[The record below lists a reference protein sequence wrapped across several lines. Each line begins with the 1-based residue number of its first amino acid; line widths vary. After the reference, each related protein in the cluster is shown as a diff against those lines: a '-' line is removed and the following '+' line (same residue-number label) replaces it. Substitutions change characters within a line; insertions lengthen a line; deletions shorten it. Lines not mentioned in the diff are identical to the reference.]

1 MKNQLAKA
9 IVRACSESAFRE
21 RLINNPRKALAEE
34 GIQVPE
40 DVNVVIHESSE
51 DILRVVLPCM
61 TAGLPDTAKEPF
73 FGAVKD
79 VPDGLSLEW
88 RENLLVAEGRID
100 SATAPALKRELIRA
114 FWDVDLDLSHVTFL
128 SSAGLSALLAGQKHL
143 QENDCKMR
151 LLDVPEV
158 INNVLEIAGF
168 SELFETVDRSALE
181 SMSYLAG
188 SEAPFLSAGPG
199 TPFLVTGWGPPCS

>member
-1 MKNQLAKA
+1 MNNPLAKA
-9 IVRACSESAFRE
+9 IMRACSEPEYRA
-21 RLINNPRKALAEE
+21 RLINNPRKALEEE

-51 DILRVVLPCM
+51 DVLRVVLPCM
-61 TAGLPDTAKEPF
+61 TAGLPDKSKEPF

-79 VPDGLSLEW
+79 APAGLGMEW

-100 SATAPALKRELIRA
+100 STTAPALKLELLRA
-114 FWDVDLDLSHVTFL
+114 FWDVDLDLSHITFL

-143 QENDCKMR
+143 QENDCKLR

-168 SELFETVDRSALE
+168 SEIFEMVDRSAIE

>member
-1 MKNQLAKA
+1 MNNPLSKA
-9 IVRACSESAFRE
+9 IVRACSEQDYRE
-21 RLINNPRKALAEE
+21 RLINNPRKALEEE

-40 DVNVVIHESSE
+40 DVDVKIHESSE
-51 DILRVVLPCM
+51 EILRVVLPCM
-61 TAGLPDTAKEPF
+61 TAGMTDTAKEPF
-73 FGAVKD
+73 FGVVTD
-79 VPDGLSLEW
+79 VPKGLTLEW
-88 RENLLVAEGRID
+88 RENFLIAEGRID
-100 SATAPALKRELIRA
+100 STTAPALKRELLRA
-114 FWDVDLDLSHVTFL
+114 FWDVDLDLSHISFL

-143 QENDCKMR
+143 QENDCKLR

-168 SELFETVDRSALE
+168 SELFESVDRASLE
-181 SMSYLAG
+181 NMSYLAG

>member
-1 MKNQLAKA
+1 MNNPLSKA
-9 IVRACSESAFRE
+9 IMRACSEPEYRA
-21 RLINNPRKALAEE
+21 RLINNPRKALEEE
-34 GIQVPE
+34 GIPVPE

-51 DILRVVLPCM
+51 DVLRVVLPCM
-61 TAGLPDTAKEPF
+61 TAGLPDKSKEPF

-79 VPDGLSLEW
+79 APAGLGMEW

-100 SATAPALKRELIRA
+100 STTAPALKRELLRA
-114 FWDVDLDLSHVTFL
+114 FWDVDLDLSHITFL

-143 QENDCKMR
+143 QENDCKLR

-168 SELFETVDRSALE
+168 SEIFEMVDRSALE